1 MKKLRISLLLLL
13 VLFLSACR
21 NKTYDVYQDEM
32 PHKPK
37 IEDSNQ
43 LDLGSKFGYQDFQL
57 SNFKKEVTAE
67 NLIYTIDY
75 EFSKDTFDFLQ
86 KHNIEYSFNLTYSE
100 EIDKLIKEFDD
111 DSIDTIQG
119 ITNFPKNISGRI
131 TFKTKISK
139 ELASKLKS
147 SSLDNHI
154 FKVTDMTN
162 YPICIIDGVN
172 EIVNSQGNVRYIDL
186 DKHTKSK

>member
-1 MKKLRISLLLLL
+1 MKKLRILLLLV
-13 VLFLSACR
+13 VLFLSACGI
-21 NKTYDVYQDEM
+21 KPYDLPQDEL
-32 PHKPK
+32 PNKLNV
-37 IEDSNQ
+37 EDSNQ

-57 SNFKKEVTAE
+57 SNFKKDVTDE

-75 EFSKDTFDFLQ
+75 EFSKDTFDFLK
-86 KHNIEYSFNLTYSE
+86 KHNIEYSFNLTCSE
-100 EIDKLIKEFDD
+100 EIYKIIRELDD
-111 DSIDTIQG
+111 TSIDTIQG

-131 TFKTKISK
+131 TFKITTSK

-172 EIVNSQGNVRYIDL
+172 EIVNSQNNVRYIDL
-186 DKHTKSK
+186 DKNTKSK

>member
-1 MKKLRISLLLLL
+1 MKKLRISLLLV
-13 VLFLSACR
+13 VLFLSACG
-21 NKTYDVYQDEM
+21 NKPYDLPPDEITN
-32 PHKPK
+32 KLNV
-37 IEDSNQ
+37 ENSNQ

-57 SNFKKEVTAE
+57 SNFKKDVTDE

-75 EFSKDTFDFLQ
+75 EFSKDTFDFLK
-86 KHNIEYSFNLTYSE
+86 KHNIEYSFNLTFSE
-100 EIDKLIKEFDD
+100 EIYKLIQELDD
-111 DSIDTIQG
+111 TSIDTIQG
-119 ITNFPKNISGRI
+119 STNFPRNISGRI
-131 TFKTKISK
+131 TFKITTSK

-172 EIVNSQGNVRYIDL
+172 EIVNSQNNVRYIDL
-186 DKHTKSK
+186 DKNTKSK